1 MISSAVSYYAEFI
14 AQHHVDTLVFDTFGS
29 SEIKKLG
36 FSPDAFVQMSIQY
49 AYRKMSGHYG
59 ATYESVQV
67 RNFKHA
73 RTECVRSC
81 SEASANW
88 IDGMLGGT
96 SGNEA
101 ELVAKLMAAA
111 GAHTAFTKQC

>member
-1 MISSAVSYYAEFI
+1 
-14 AQHHVDTLVFDTFGS
+14 
-29 SEIKKLG
+29 
-36 FSPDAFVQMSIQY
+36 MSIQY

-67 RNFKHA
+67 RNFRHA

-81 SEASANW
+81 SEVSANW

-101 ELVAKLMAAA
+101 ELVAKL
-111 GAHTAFTKQC
+111 